1 VPARARLGVG
11 TRHRCCSD
19 HQQEEC
25 DVLEAGILVLW
36 RPARGW
42 IAGLLTAPA
51 AGDETRRRLS
61 WKLDAG
67 RNKVRREAQR
77 AVEQTAARLE
87 HGIEAG
93 KQRMEQALSS

>member
-1 VPARARLGVG
+1 MSWKQGFSYFGV
-11 TRHRCCSD
+11 
-19 HQQEEC
+19 
-25 DVLEAGILVLW
+25 LLAGV
-36 RPARGW
+36 AGGW
-42 IAGLLTAPA
+42 VAGLLTAPA

-67 RNKVRREAQR
+67 KNKVRREAQR